1 MKTIPHSFLLAL
13 ASVTLCGMP
22 ALRAADTDPKIAE
35 VTKTAEAASA
45 RRVPCAS
52 PSVKLLTSSTLV

>member
-35 VTKTAEAASA
+35 VTKLPRRRA
-45 RRVPCAS
+45 RGEFRALAPA
-52 PSVKLLTSSTLV
+52 